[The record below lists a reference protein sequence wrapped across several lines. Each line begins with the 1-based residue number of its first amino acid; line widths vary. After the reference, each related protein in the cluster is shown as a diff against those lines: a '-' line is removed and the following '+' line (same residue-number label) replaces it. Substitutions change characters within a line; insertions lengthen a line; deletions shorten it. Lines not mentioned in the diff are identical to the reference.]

1 MKKSYVLIILSTCIM
16 FMLVGLSSC
25 KKELKPVKYE
35 LVDNDRHYYPIM
47 QGKTMDMMFEIR
59 DTCDNPLFIQEVQT
73 SVGLTL
79 QEDIPIIVLPHKSIL
94 LRVKYDSTKHIGRVD
109 HFINLFGN
117 FERPDGKLV
126 DTTMVTINFDI
137 NVVPP
142 GDYYHDYEQYY
153 FEDEAKS
160 TIRNAV
166 DGADGSKRY
175 YMSDGRYDFSESGQ
189 KEEENEND

>member
-1 MKKSYVLIILSTCIM
+1 
-16 FMLVGLSSC
+16 
-25 KKELKPVKYE
+25 
-35 LVDNDRHYYPIM
+35 
-47 QGKTMDMMFEIR
+47 MDMVFEIR
-59 DTCDNPLFIQEVQT
+59 DTCDNPLFIQEVQM
-73 SVGLTL
+73 SVGLEL
-79 QEDIPIIVLPHKSIL
+79 QNDIPIIVLPHKSVL
-94 LRVKYDSTKHIGRVD
+94 LCVTYNSTKHIGKVD

-153 FEDEAKS
+153 YEDETKS

-175 YMSDGRYDFSESGQ
+175 FMSDGMYNSSED
-189 KEEENEND
+189 EEDEEDED